1 MARREAR
8 WLLSVIMSVVMIV
21 TTLASPVTVMAA
33 GEDGQA
39 GSTVKYVNSDGE
51 EIELSEKD
59 GFYFDEVN
67 SDGEDV
73 IKIYGYKGTA
83 TDLKVPEKIDELPVV
98 SFAIDPRWPVT
109 DEEPYDERYDTIKS
123 IELPATIECAH
134 SNFLNYF
141 TGLESVSM
149 KETNEYYKSENG
161 VLYKFND
168 TGCQVAAYPRA
179 KKDTTYVM
187 PQDVNKM
194 YGFFEGCPLQSITL
208 SKNIDYVSY
217 RNFRNL
223 DDLKEIKVQDGNEK
237 FFARNGVLFK
247 NDYDW
252 DEVYNEEEDEYDE
265 VRVDFKA
272 LCKYPAAKEGAT
284 YTVPEDI
291 TVIFDEAFFNVQNL
305 NKLVLSP
312 EMSEIY
318 YGAFDDADSLKE
330 IEFTANKAPDP
341 KNYYDFG
348 GVRDLLDY
356 YDDANV
362 TYPETGTGYE
372 DFVKWL
378 NGKERNYW
386 EETPYMPYDEIPLGA
401 NIYLEGEAE
410 SGTVHYVYSDKE
422 AGPYTDTVP
431 TKVGTYYAKGIVDE
445 TDEYFGLESDPI
457 EFTIVNPDPDQE
469 LNWWIREPGDV
480 WATYGTEIMIN
491 AVPLIGTP
499 EFRYISA
506 GDYGD
511 DSKWTTTKPTK
522 PGIYYYEAKVPETEA
537 YEGLLFISHDEDVY
551 IEIEKREYDI
561 RVTCD
566 DILPGGTPQPKAE
579 FYEDEEYDDVDLS
592 KVEFKFY
599 KITYDD
605 DDDEVETLVTS
616 FTEPGEYYVEG
627 KYETENFIASGGRR
641 FYVLTKAKQAENLIE
656 DLPSPKNLD
665 ILDENYV
672 AEAKAAFDALT
683 AEDKAELGEERV
695 AELKEEIDKAAARME
710 TLKAELNRMHA
721 EDAYSEAEDT
731 LAEKKAAYDAAKAA
745 YDEAA
750 AKKAKD
756 TQAKAEAYVEASKAY
771 EEAAK
776 AAETA
781 AEDLKKALQD
791 EYAAAK
797 NDPVMSRGQKQNAYR
812 NVESADQAIT
822 DAQDAA
828 TTAANAKKDSDA
840 VAQSDEKY
848 KAAVKKAK
856 ALKVTKVKAK
866 ALKKRKATVTWKPI
880 KKIYGYKVQYS
891 LKKTYKKA
899 KTVNIKKAKI
909 KKATLKKLKAR
920 KKYYIRVCAVTKV
933 KNPFTGKT
941 ETIQGKWVK
950 VKKPI
955 KAKK

>member
-39 GSTVKYVNSDGE
+39 GSTVKYVNSDGT
-51 EIELSEKD
+51 EITLSEKD

-73 IKIYGYKGTA
+73 IKIYGYKGAATA
-83 TDLKVPEKIDELPVV
+83 LKVPEKINEKPVV

-109 DEEPYDERYDTIKS
+109 DEEPYDERYDTIRS

-134 SNFLNYF
+134 SKFLNYF

-208 SKNIDYVSY
+208 SKNIEYADDSY
-217 RNFRNL
+217 FGYL
-223 DDLKEIKVQDGNEK
+223 DDLKEIKVQEGNEN
-237 FFARNGVLFK
+237 FFAKDGVLFMK
-247 NDYDW
+247 DYSW
-252 DEVYNEEEDEYDE
+252 KEVYNEEDDEYED
-265 VRVDFKA
+265 VKVYYTT
-272 LCKYPAAKEGAT
+272 LCKYPAAKEGET

-291 TVIFDEAFFNVQNL
+291 EDLTDISYGAFRGAQNL
-305 NKLVLSP
+305 EKLVLSP
-312 EMSEIY
+312 KTGYIGYE
-318 YGAFDDADSLKE
+318 AFEDADSLKE
-330 IEFTANKAPDP
+330 IQFKAAKAPEMD
-341 KNYYDFG
+341 
-348 GVRDLLDY
+348 DY
-356 YDDANV
+356 YYFRGLKQFMEDYDDVKV
-362 TYPETGTGYE
+362 TYPTTGTGYE
-372 DFVKWL
+372 SFIEWL
-378 NGKERNYW
+378 HGKEVNSW
-386 EETPYMPYDEIPLGA
+386 DEEPYMESDTIPLGA
-401 NIYLEGEAE
+401 HIYVEARAE
-410 SGTVHYVYSDKE
+410 YGTAHYVYSDSEK
-422 AGPYTDTVP
+422 GTYTDTAP
-431 TKVGTYYAKGIVDE
+431 TTVGTYYVKAVVDG
-445 TDEYFGLESDPI
+445 TDDYFALESHPI
-457 EFTIVNPDPDQE
+457 QFTIVNPDPE
-469 LNWWIREPGDV
+469 GETNKWLRYPEEV
-480 WATYGTEIMIN
+480 WAYCGEDFLID
-491 AVPLIGTP
+491 AVPLFGTP
-499 EFRYISA
+499 TFRYISA
-506 GDYGD
+506 EDYGD
-511 DSKWTTTKPTK
+511 DSKWTTTKPTE
-522 PGIYYYEAKVPETEA
+522 PGTYYFEAKVPKTDAYTE
-537 YEGLLFISHDEDVY
+537 LIFISDDDNEVF
-551 IEIEKREYDI
+551 IRIRKKEYDI
-561 RVTCD
+561 KVTCD
-566 DILPGGTPQPKAE
+566 DILPGQTPQPKAE
-579 FYEDEEYDDVDLS
+579 FYEGEEYDDVDLS
-592 KVEFKFY
+592 KVTFTFY
-599 KITYDD
+599 KE
-605 DDDEVETLVTS
+605 DEEEPTTS
-616 FTEPGEYYVEG
+616 FTEPGEYYVRG
-627 KYETENFIASGGRR
+627 TYETDSFIASGSDW

-656 DLPSPKNLD
+656 DLSSPKYLD
-665 ILDENYV
+665 LDEKEDV
-672 AEAKAAFDALT
+672 EAAKAAFDGLT
-683 AEDKAELGEERV
+683 AEDKAELGEEKV
-695 AELKEEIDKAAARME
+695 AELKDALDKAVARMNYLE
-710 TLKAELNRMHA
+710 AEEKLEEAKDKYADA
-721 EDAYSEAEDT
+721 EDALD
-731 LAEKKAAYDAAKAA
+731 EKKAAYDTAKAA

-756 TQAKAEAYVEASKAY
+756 TQAKAEAYVEAAKAY
-771 EEAAK
+771 EEAAN
-776 AAETA
+776 AAKTA
-781 AEDLKKALQD
+781 AEDIKDAAQKAS
-791 EYAAAK
+791 AAAK
-797 NDPVMSRGQKQNAYR
+797 DDPVISRGQKQDAYR
-812 NVESADQAIT
+812 YVAATDQAIT

-828 TTAANAKKDSDA
+828 TAAANAKKDTDSIA
-840 VAQSDEKY
+840 ASDEKY

-880 KKIYGYKVQYS
+880 KKIYGYKLQYS